1 MGGDIHQG
9 NFVTLR
15 DMLDERQAVR
25 ETRSGG

>member
-1 MGGDIHQG
+1 MGGISTG
-9 NFVTLR
+9 NFMTLR